1 MKQSAS
7 AAFDR
12 VGNEGIA
19 HTIAHQIEE
28 MIVTG
33 ALREGTRLPPE
44 RELAASMGVSRP
56 KVREALKQLEDDGLI
71 HIRHGEGTFV
81 ADLIGAAMSPA
92 LVSLYSKHQTA
103 FRDYL
108 EFRREQESFAA
119 ALAAERAT
127 AEDKETIREA
137 IATLEATQSSIDRAA
152 SMEADVHFHQAIVDA
167 SHNSLMV
174 HTMRSIYALM
184 RSHVFYNRD
193 FLRSIDGTGEA
204 LLDQHRA
211 IAEAVL
217 EGKPEAAADAA
228 AEHIEYVAESFAV
241 HALRRRR
248 EIVAQRR
255 RQLLG
260 LN

>member
-1 MKQSAS
+1 MPNESAT
-7 AAFDR
+7 AFDR
-12 VGNEGIA
+12 VGHAGIA
-19 HTIAHQIEE
+19 QTIVTQIEE

-33 ALREGTRLPPE
+33 TLREGTRLPSE
-44 RELAASMGVSRP
+44 RDLAETMGVSRP
-56 KVREALKQLEDDGLI
+56 KVREALKQLETNGLI
-71 HIRHGEGTFV
+71 KIRHGEGTFV

-92 LVSLYSKHQTA
+92 LIALYSKHEAA

-127 AEDKETIREA
+127 DEDRKTLRETLA
-137 IATLEATQSSIDRAA
+137 DLERTQHSDDRQA
-152 SMEADVHFHQAIVDA
+152 SMEADVRFHQSVVDA

-193 FLRSIDGTGEA
+193 YLRAIDGTGEA

-211 IAEAVL
+211 IATAIL
-217 EGKPEAAADAA
+217 DGDADTAADAA
-228 AEHIEYVAESFAV
+228 AAHIEYVAESFHI

-248 EIVAQRR
+248 ETVAQRR
-255 RQLLG
+255 RLLLG
-260 LN
+260 L